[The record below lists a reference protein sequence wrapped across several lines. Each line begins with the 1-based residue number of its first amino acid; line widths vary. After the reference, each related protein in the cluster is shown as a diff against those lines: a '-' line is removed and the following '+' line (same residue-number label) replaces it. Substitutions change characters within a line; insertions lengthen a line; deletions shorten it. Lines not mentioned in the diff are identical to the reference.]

1 MRVVIQRVAKADV
14 TINSNQICQIKD
26 GLLILLGIQIDDSNE
41 DISWLVKKIS
51 NLRIFSDKNAKMNN
65 SVIDVNGEII
75 IVSQFTLHA
84 KTKKGNRPS
93 FITAAK
99 PDIAIPL
106 YEEFIL
112 KLKSETGLN
121 VYSGE
126 FGADMQVSLTN
137 DGPVTIILDSK
148 SRDF

>member
-1 MRVVIQRVAKADV
+1 MRVVIQRVTKADV

-65 SVIDVNGEII
+65 SVIDVDGEII

-126 FGADMQVSLTN
+126 FGADMQVSLIN

>member
-1 MRVVIQRVAKADV
+1 MRVVIQRVTKADV

-26 GLLILLGIQIDDSNE
+26 GLLILLGIQIDDNNE

-84 KTKKGNRPS
+84 KTKKGYRPS

-121 VYSGE
+121 IYSGE
-126 FGADMQVSLTN
+126 FGADMQVSLIN

>member
-1 MRVVIQRVAKADV
+1 M
-14 TINSNQICQIKD
+14 
-26 GLLILLGIQIDDSNE
+26 GIQIDDSSE
-41 DISWLVKKIS
+41 DILWLVKKIS
-51 NLRIFSDKNAKMNN
+51 NLRIFSDNDAKMNN

-112 KLKSETGLN
+112 KFKSETGLK

-126 FGADMQVSLTN
+126 FGADMQVSLIN

-148 SRDF
+148 FRDF

>member
-1 MRVVIQRVAKADV
+1 MRVVIQRVTKADV

-26 GLLILLGIQIDDSNE
+26 GLLVLLGIQIDDSDE

-51 NLRIFSDKNAKMNN
+51 NLRIFSDNNAKMNN
-65 SVIDVNGEII
+65 SVIDIMGEILVI
-75 IVSQFTLHA
+75 SQFTLHA

-126 FGADMQVSLTN
+126 FGADMQVFLIN

>member
-1 MRVVIQRVAKADV
+1 MRVVIQRVTKADV

-26 GLLILLGIQIDDSNE
+26 GLIILLGIQIDDSNK
-41 DISWLVKKIS
+41 DILWLVRKIS
-51 NLRIFSDKNAKMNN
+51 NLRIFSDNDAKMNN

-121 VYSGE
+121 IYSGE
-126 FGADMQVSLTN
+126 FGADMQVSLIN

-148 SRDF
+148 FRDF

>member
-1 MRVVIQRVAKADV
+1 MRVVIQRVTKADV

-26 GLLILLGIQIDDSNE
+26 GLLILLGIQIDDNNE
-41 DISWLVKKIS
+41 DISWLVNKIS
-51 NLRIFSDKNAKMNN
+51 NLRIFSDNNAKMNN

-126 FGADMQVSLTN
+126 FGADMQVSLIN

>member
-1 MRVVIQRVAKADV
+1 MRVVIQRVTKADV

-41 DISWLVKKIS
+41 DISWLAKKIS
-51 NLRIFSDKNAKMNN
+51 NLRIFSDNYAKMNN
-65 SVIDVNGEII
+65 SVIDIMGEILV
-75 IVSQFTLHA
+75 VSQFTLHA

-112 KLKSETGLN
+112 KLKAETGLT

-126 FGADMQVSLTN
+126 FGADMQVSLVN

>member
-99 PDIAIPL
+99 PEIAIPL

>member
-1 MRVVIQRVAKADV
+1 MRVVIQRVTKADV

-26 GLLILLGIQIDDSNE
+26 GLLIFWGIQIDDSNE

>member
-1 MRVVIQRVAKADV
+1 MRVIIQRVNKADV
-14 TINSNQICQIKD
+14 TIHSNQICKIKD
-26 GLLILLGIQIDDSNE
+26 GLLIFLGIQIDDSNE

-75 IVSQFTLHA
+75 IVSQFTLHS

>member
-1 MRVVIQRVAKADV
+1 MRVVIQRVTKADV

-26 GLLILLGIQIDDSNE
+26 GLIILLGIQIDDSSE
-41 DISWLVKKIS
+41 DILWLVKKIS
-51 NLRIFSDKNAKMNN
+51 NLRIFSDNDAKMNN

-121 VYSGE
+121 IYSGE
-126 FGADMQVSLTN
+126 FGADMQVSLIN

>member
-1 MRVVIQRVAKADV
+1 MRVVIQRVTKADV

-26 GLLILLGIQIDDSNE
+26 GLLILLGVQIDDSNE

-126 FGADMQVSLTN
+126 FGADMQVFLIN